1 MRRHIY
7 IHLGGDPRRANRTA
21 VTLRVLALVSAF
33 IAMAVAAVP
42 ASAQTTRQLQGSF
55 DLGGSASSQPDEIAV
70 DQSTGDVYVIDQLNH
85 VVLRFDSTGAPDN
98 FTAGPD
104 AGTNTLTGFQTGV
117 GDDGPRGVAVDN
129 SGGPM
134 DGDVYVIDGAHGE
147 TNNSSTIKVF
157 SGSGARLGEITE
169 AGAPPFGTEL
179 EENPNAPSNHLYGPC
194 GIAVDQSDGSLYV
207 SETDSVYGPAHIWRY
222 VPSSPSGPIDR
233 SDYALTGVHPS
244 NGNPCGLASA
254 AGSVYAIEEGSL
266 RRYEAAAFTAA
277 FPTVEGAGVASNV
290 LGVAADSGDGD
301 VYVDEGFRI
310 AVLDQTGKL
319 LYSFA
324 QPRELGAGSTG
335 VAVKSAAPGAAA
347 KAYVT
352 DGEPGTAI
360 AGQVY
365 EYGPVTH
372 VQAYTLPER
381 SVFGPDGTAAS
392 TFAFFT
398 LSPQIALDQA
408 TRALYALTEP
418 GAGGAFG
425 IFGFDVSAPPAFPAL
440 SGFDLLSTAN
450 TGFEPS
456 LAVDNSGG
464 AAEGNIYFASSNTD
478 LVYGFD
484 ASGSPLGGAFP
495 IDPEASPGAPYG
507 SPKEI
512 RGVAVDSAGH
522 IWVANMA
529 TKRILEYSS
538 SGVSLGV
545 TIDASAAGQPDGL
558 AFDAEDNL
566 YVASRQEAG
575 PSAGVWRFAAASGY
589 TAPVRIDPRLAGEI
603 AVDRASGRVFVGHEG
618 IGFKDKYVGWIDE
631 YDEAGNFVADY
642 AGGLNSYWSGVA
654 VDQTNHDV
662 YVADPITQQI
672 RAFGPPAI
680 LPEVRVGSA
689 TVVSNSGATLNG
701 TVATQQVSLTD
712 CHFEYVREE
721 AFRVSGFSDLSTGG
735 SVPCVQSAGSI
746 PLDFEEHAVSASVS
760 GLGDYADY
768 RFRLVATNAQGSLA
782 SANASFTTSSSPGV
796 EIVGAPDH
804 SASTAVLNGRVN
816 PRNGATT
823 FHFEYGDQGPCD
835 ANPCVATPDLSAG
848 LGNEIEL
855 VASQIE
861 GLQPNTTYHYRLVAE
876 NGNPA
881 GASTSADMTVTT
893 WASDAPLTHGHFP
906 GPPGSDRAYEQVSLP
921 DSGGNP
927 VGIAIGFSEDGNR
940 ALYQLNGG
948 SPITDNGTQLNTLL
962 AERTGEGWRS
972 RQVTPPRSALIG
984 PSWGFEATSD
994 LTTIL
999 GADYTNNLTT
1009 DMAVWRLSP
1018 FAEPN
1023 ELFDAVPP
1031 QARREL
1037 PIVGLSADGR
1047 RQIMLLAG
1055 GAADPAYPSAGNA
1068 GNLYDVGSSPPHLV
1082 SVLPSGVP
1090 ACVKNEDMPDQ
1101 GIANWISAD
1110 GSRVYF
1116 PSEGT
1121 ASSCGGPS
1129 ELYMREVEAGKS
1141 TLLSGPVVSGPDCGG
1156 TLLRATEDAVFFWSQ
1171 SRLVASDTAPASCG
1185 GSEPGDG
1192 DVYRYD
1198 LGDGSLKCVTC
1209 VIGGLDADVVIE
1221 TSSPDKGRAG
1231 PQDVGVAPDGS
1242 RVYFKT
1248 STHLLAGAQP
1258 EGELGAYRVEV
1269 ESGELAYVAPLG
1281 GESHVGETAGLG
1293 NALSADGSVLVFR
1306 SNSAKL
1312 NPIGGTGGSGGQ
1324 FQYYRYD
1331 DHDRSL
1337 VCISCMPDG
1346 SSIEGVPASL
1356 TQGENASLSRTG
1368 SSEDG
1373 STIAF
1378 ITANPL
1384 LGADQNTPEAG
1395 GNPRSGQDV
1404 YEWRDGRILLVT
1416 DGLTKWP
1423 ANGSDVEGP
1432 ELSGVSRSGRDVYFT
1447 APVQYTPD
1455 ALDGYRRLYDAR
1467 IGGGFEFA
1475 QPSKPCPLEVCQGIL
1490 TGAPEEQV
1498 PGSATFQGAGNMQAP
1513 PATAPRAK
1521 APRAQKH
1528 HATRCPKGRHLIR
1541 KDKKSRCVPKPH
1553 KKKRK
1558 GHGSTIKRA
1567 NHNRRSAR

>member
-1 MRRHIY
+1 MAMVA
-7 IHLGGDPRRANRTA
+7 PR
-21 VTLRVLALVSAF
+21 LLALVFAL
-33 IAMAVAAVP
+33 IAMAAVASP

-55 DLGGSASSQPDEIAV
+55 GFGGSASSRPDTIAV
-70 DQSTGDVYVIDQLNH
+70 DQTTGDVYVIDQLKH
-85 VVLRFDSTGAPDN
+85 IVLRFGSGGAPDN

-117 GDDGPRGVAVDN
+117 DATGPDGVAVDN
-129 SGGPM
+129 SGGPL
-134 DGDVYVIDGAHGE
+134 DGDVYVSDGASGAGA
-147 TNNSSTIKVF
+147 NNTSTIKIF

-179 EENPNAPSNHLYGPC
+179 EEDPNAPSNHLYGPC

-207 SETDSVYGPAHIWRY
+207 SEEQSAFGPAHIWRY
-222 VPSSPSGPIDR
+222 APSSPSGPIDR

-244 NGNPCGLASA
+244 NGSPCGLAAA

-266 RRYEAAAFTAA
+266 HRYEAAAFTAT

-301 VYVDEGFRI
+301 VYVDEGFQI
-310 AVLDQTGKL
+310 AVLDHADKP

-324 QPRELGAGSTG
+324 RPREIAAGSAG
-335 VAVKSAAPGAAA
+335 IAVRSAASGAAA

-352 DGEPGTAI
+352 DGEPGASL

-381 SVFGPDGTAAS
+381 SAFGPDAS
-392 TFAFFT
+392 AFVFLT
-398 LSPQIALDQA
+398 IALDQA
-408 TRALYALTEP
+408 TRALYAVTDP
-418 GAGGAFG
+418 FG

-440 SGFDLLSTAN
+440 SGFDPLSTAN
-450 TGFEPS
+450 PGFSPS

-464 AAEGNIYFASSNTD
+464 VGDGNIYFVSSNTG

-495 IDPEASPGAPYG
+495 IDPEVSPGAPDG
-507 SPKEI
+507 SPKEVG
-512 RGVAVDSAGH
+512 GVAVDSAGH

-538 SGVSLGV
+538 SGAWLGV
-545 TIDASAAGQPDGL
+545 TIDASAVGKPYSL
-558 AFDAEDNL
+558 AFDAENNL
-566 YVASRQEAG
+566 YVAGFEEAG
-575 PSAGVWRFAAASGY
+575 PGTGVWRFAAASGY
-589 TAPVRIDPRLAGEI
+589 TASVRIDSRWAGEI
-603 AVDRASGRVFVGHEG
+603 AVDRASGRVFVSHRGVSLEQ
-618 IGFKDKYVGWIDE
+618 KYVGWIDE

-642 AGGLNSYWSGVA
+642 VGGLNSSWLAVA
-654 VDQTNHDV
+654 VEETNHDV
-662 YVADPITQQI
+662 YVADSITEQI

-689 TVVSNSGATLNG
+689 VGVSNSGAALNG
-701 TVATQQVSLTD
+701 TVATQQVALTD
-712 CHFEYVREE
+712 CHFEYVSEE
-721 AFRVSGFSDLSTGG
+721 AFRVSGFSDLSSGG
-735 SVPCVQSAGSI
+735 SVPCVQAPGSI
-746 PLDFEEHAVSASVS
+746 PLDFEEHAVSANVA
-760 GLGDYADY
+760 GLANYTDY
-768 RFRLVATNAQGSLA
+768 RFRLVAANAQGSLA

-796 EIVGAPDH
+796 EIAGAPDRG
-804 SASTAVLNGRVN
+804 ASTAVLNGRVN

-835 ANPCVATPDLSAG
+835 ANPCVATPDRSAG
-848 LGNEIEL
+848 SGNEIEM

-876 NGNPA
+876 NGNSA
-881 GASTSADMTVTT
+881 GVSTSAGMTVTT
-893 WASDAPLTHGHFP
+893 RASDAPLTRGHLS
-906 GPPGSDRAYEQVSLP
+906 GPPDSDRAYEQVSIP

-927 VGIAIGFSEDGNR
+927 VGVAIGFSEDGNR

-948 SPITDNGTQLNTLL
+948 SPTTDNGTQSNTLF

-984 PSWGFEATSD
+984 AFWGLEATSD
-994 LTTIL
+994 LAIIA
-999 GADYTNNLTT
+999 GANYTNAETT

-1018 FAEPN
+1018 FSEPH

-1037 PIVGLSADGR
+1037 PVLGLSADGR
-1047 RQIMLLAG
+1047 RQIMLLAS

-1068 GNLYDVGSSPPHLV
+1068 GNLYDVGTSPPHLI
-1082 SVLPSGVP
+1082 SVLPGDVP
-1090 ACVKNEDMPDQ
+1090 ACVESYDMPDQ
-1101 GIANWISAD
+1101 ATINWISAD

-1116 PSEGT
+1116 PSRGS
-1121 ASSCGGPS
+1121 ASSCTGAS
-1129 ELYMREVEAGKS
+1129 ELYMREVEASKS

-1185 GSEPGDG
+1185 SEPGDG

-1198 LGDGSLKCVTC
+1198 LGDGSLRCVTC
-1209 VIGGLDADVVIE
+1209 VIGGLDANVFVRPKEPAPGVVV
-1221 TSSPDKGRAG
+1221 

-1242 RVYFKT
+1242 RIYFKT
-1248 STHLLAGAQP
+1248 KTHLLAGAQP
-1258 EGELGAYRVEV
+1258 EGEFGAYRVDV
-1269 ESGELAYVAPLG
+1269 ESGALAYVAPLG
-1281 GESHVGETAGLG
+1281 GESHVGETAGDG
-1293 NALSADGSVLVFR
+1293 NALSVDGSVLVFR

-1312 NPIGGTGGSGGQ
+1312 NPIGGAGGNGGQ

-1331 DHDRSL
+1331 DRDRSL

-1346 SSIEGVPASL
+1346 SSIEGVPAPL
-1356 TQGENASLSRTG
+1356 TEGENASLSRTA

-1384 LGADQNTPEAG
+1384 LGADQNTPG
-1395 GNPRSGQDV
+1395 VSGNPRSGQDV
-1404 YEWRDGRILLVT
+1404 YEWRDGRVLLVT

-1423 ANGSDVEGP
+1423 ANGTDFEGP
-1432 ELSGVSRSGRDVYFT
+1432 DLSGVSRSGRDVYFT
-1447 APVQYTPD
+1447 VPAQYTPD

-1475 QPSKPCPLEVCQGIL
+1475 PPPKPCPLEVCQGIL
-1490 TGAPEEQV
+1490 TGAPEEQA
-1498 PGSATFQGAGNMQAP
+1498 PGSITFLGAGNSSAP
-1513 PATAPRAK
+1513 ALKPHPAKSKDHRIS
-1521 APRAQKH
+1521 
-1528 HATRCPKGRHLIR
+1528 RCPKGRRLVR
-1541 KDKKSRCVPKPH
+1541 KGKKSRCVLTRQR
-1553 KKKRK
+1553 KKRK
-1558 GHGSTIKRA
+1558 GHGSAIKRA
-1567 NHNRRSAR
+1567 NHNRRGAR